1 MKNKIL
7 KINEIFYSIQG
18 EGGRAGT
25 PTVFVRLSGCN
36 LSCPFCDTKGHEEG
50 IELTLNSILAR
61 IMQLTGKIPD
71 DMNPVWITWT
81 GGEPTLQLTR
91 EIVRFFKEKGYRQAI
106 ETNGINNLSDLVRL
120 DYITI
125 SPKNRQA
132 LEHAAFTHADEVRVP
147 YPTSLELNEVRN
159 KLISKRYYVSPIFN
173 ENDRME
179 TLQNIKNAIEY
190 CLHNPKWSVS
200 LQLHKLINIK

>member
-50 IELTLNSILAR
+50 INMTLNSILLK
-61 IMQLTGKIPD
+61 IMELTGKITD
-71 DMNPVWITWT
+71 NTWITWT
-81 GGEPTLQLTR
+81 GGEPTLQLTS
-91 EIVRFFKEKGYRQAI
+91 EIVAFFREKGYRQAI
-106 ETNGINNLSDLVRL
+106 ETNGINGLFDLIRL

-132 LEHAAFTHADEVRVP
+132 LEHAAFTHAHEVRIP
-147 YPTSLELNEVRN
+147 YPTSLDLNEVRN
-159 KLISKRYYVSPIFN
+159 KLIAKRYYVSPIFN